1 MCVAV
6 LQAARRVCAAEW
18 ILVCRAA
25 CPSPACLTL
34 EVLVIA
40 QCKHQLAAQLADA
53 LQTCAVIGVS
63 DVQMTQM
70 LLVS

>member
-1 MCVAV
+1 
-6 LQAARRVCAAEW
+6 L
-18 ILVCRAA
+18 LV
-25 CPSPACLTL
+25 
-34 EVLVIA
+34 

-70 LLVS
+70 LLVT

>member
-1 MCVAV
+1 MRLPPPLLSAPDIAE
-6 LQAARRVCAAEW
+6 QVCLHIAPLCAFDP
-18 ILVCRAA
+18 L
-25 CPSPACLTL
+25 LFN
-34 EVLVIA
+34 A

-70 LLVS
+70 LLVP